1 MYQSMGKIGDVVKK
15 TAQLP
20 GSKIFLPLLL
30 IGLILLVCGKYVKK
44 TTPAELQSVAT
55 TITHTEQEE
64 RLAGILSE
72 IDGAGEVEV
81 MITTKD
87 KTNSVVVVATG
98 AEEPIVRIK
107 LRQAVRTAMQTDDK
121 NIKIIKKQS

>member
-1 MYQSMGKIGDVVKK
+1 MGKIGDAIKK
-15 TAQLP
+15 IRSLP
-20 GSKIFLPLLL
+20 ASKIFLPLLL
-30 IGLILLVCGKYVKK
+30 IGLILLIFGRYVQKSS
-44 TTPAELQSVAT
+44 TPDTQTNAT
-55 TITHTEQEE
+55 SAYTEQEK
-64 RLAGILSE
+64 RLAEILSE

-87 KTNSVVVVATG
+87 KTSSVVVLSSEAG
-98 AEEPIVRIK
+98 DPIVGIK

>member
-1 MYQSMGKIGDVVKK
+1 MGKVVDAVKK
-15 TAQLP
+15 ISNLP
-20 GSKIFLPLLL
+20 GSKLFLPLLL
-30 IGLILLVCGKYVKK
+30 VGLILLVCGRYVKNISLPK
-44 TTPAELQSVAT
+44 EKQTAAT
-55 TITHTEQEE
+55 TSYTEQEE
-64 RLAGILSE
+64 RLAGILTG

-87 KTNSVVVVATG
+87 KTSSVVVLSTG
-98 AEEPIVRIK
+98 AGDPIVGIK